1 MSEQVRLIAA
11 RIKELRQISGLSEE
25 KCASA
30 LNVSP
35 ETYRMYESGNH
46 DIPVG
51 FLYELSKFF
60 GVELTELLTG
70 DAPKLHAFSVVRKN
84 KGVHV
89 QRRSQYEYESLAF
102 NFAHK
107 KAEPFMVTVKP
118 YDDANEIPT
127 NSHPGQEFNYV
138 IEGSLK
144 IMIGGHEIVLNEGDS
159 VYFDSSQPHGMK
171 ALNGKKAKFIAVIIA

>member
-11 RIKELRQISGLSEE
+11 RIKELRQINGLSDE

-30 LNVSP
+30 LNVSL
-35 ETYRMYESGNH
+35 ETYRMYESGNY

-70 DAPKLHAFSVVRKN
+70 DAPKLHSFSVVRKD
-84 KGVHV
+84 KGVRV

-107 KAEPFMVTVKP
+107 KAEPFMVTVQP
-118 YDDANEIPT
+118 DGNDSEIPT

-138 IEGSLK
+138 VEGSVK
-144 IMIGGHEIVLNEGDS
+144 VMIGKHEIILNEGDS
-159 VYFDSSQPHGMK
+159 IYFDSSQPHGMK
-171 ALNGKKAKFIAVIIA
+171 ALDGKKARFIAIIIA